1 MTSEAGGSYFTAKKS
16 EALMG
21 DFGEDVFPCVFLASL
36 EGHWFCLK
44 KATVTVP
51 AFSAYEFAGLIINYS
66 MTLKLHFFLFF
77 FFPGSLNYS
86 GVLDGCVKDILLRF
100 SGDCPFVQP

>member
-1 MTSEAGGSYFTAKKS
+1 MGREPNQGWSSAWLSLVKSIVGRVAAMTSEAGGSYFTAKKS

-77 FFPGSLNYS
+77 FF
-86 GVLDGCVKDILLRF
+86 
-100 SGDCPFVQP
+100 QAH